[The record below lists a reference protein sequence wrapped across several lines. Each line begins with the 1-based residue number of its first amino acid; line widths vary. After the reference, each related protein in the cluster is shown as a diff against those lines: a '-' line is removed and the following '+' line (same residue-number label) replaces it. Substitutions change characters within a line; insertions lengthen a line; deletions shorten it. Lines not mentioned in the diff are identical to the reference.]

1 MISSGVLLVFIFF
14 LDGAYSLPNA
24 LDALIGQDCDILTMN
39 VDVFPWLQSMH
50 RPILPTIEATRDS
63 ICVVAVCQT
72 ERDLSSL
79 PEMAKMEIVI
89 MTSSAITVNYDEYL
103 ETAQKMY
110 STILDRSPSSSNAVK
125 SNFHSLRT

>member
-79 PEMAKMEIVI
+79 PEMAKMKIVI
-89 MTSSAITVNYDEYL
+89 MTSSAITVNL
-103 ETAQKMY
+103 KK
-110 STILDRSPSSSNAVK
+110 TINQRMEKVMVLTQNEEGTKQVY
-125 SNFHSLRT
+125 

>member
-79 PEMAKMEIVI
+79 PEMAKMKIVI
-89 MTSSAITVNYDEYL
+89 MTSSAITVNL
-103 ETAQKMY
+103 KK
-110 STILDRSPSSSNAVK
+110 TINQRMEKVMVLTQNEEGTKQV
-125 SNFHSLRT
+125 N